1 MKKFKSV
8 GPDDR
13 NDQIYIVKLYIAK
26 GEQNSRLASE
36 NLKSICNEYLKGR
49 CRIEEVDVLADFATV
64 LKDKVFVTPT
74 LILVAPKPQV
84 SLIGNLANRE
94 QVVAALRLETS

>member
-1 MKKFKSV
+1 MEKSNSV

-13 NDQIYIVKLYIAK
+13 NDQVYIVKLYIAK

-36 NLKSICNEYLKGR
+36 NLKSICNEYLEGR
-49 CRIEEVDVLADFATV
+49 CRIEEVDVLADFATA

-84 SLIGNLANRE
+84 NLIGNLANRE
-94 QVVAALRLETS
+94 RVVAELRLETR